1 MTPARDLIEKLRLLL
16 NDKDKKSFTDE
27 ELNLFLEEAD
37 CIYCAASQGWVLK
50 SLQYENTVGE
60 MYEYKVGQET
70 YKSSSIK
77 DLVSVAYQNADKFKD
92 MCTNKKEKGSF
103 MLGISTEF
111 EI

>member
-1 MTPARDLIEKLRLLL
+1 
-16 NDKDKKSFTDE
+16 
-27 ELNLFLEEAD
+27 
-37 CIYCAASQGWVLK
+37 
-50 SLQYENTVGE
+50 

-77 DLVSVAYQNADKFKD
+77 DLVSVAYQNAEKFKD